1 MPCCWNLVIAL
12 AGSAVGILLAAAAI
26 RAAVPLWLDGVP
38 RVEEITVDLRS
49 PSLDVYVPYDQAE
62 FSIGDIVIRTR
73 GPAQA
78 IIAVIHARL
87 RSADPDGA
95 IRIALMRDEIARE
108 QTPWRANLL
117 FFAFF
122 AALTAFIAIVGLYG
136 LLASAKEICTLA
148 RQIGARVLIDGAQS
162 VPHVSVDVQ
171 DLGCDFYVFSGHK
184 MLGPMAT
191 GVVWGRLELLDAMPA
206 YHVGS
211 NMAHEVDFERASM
224 ERGALK
230 FQAGTPDVAGPVGL
244 AAAID
249 FLTSAGNEALLPA
262 HRDRG
267 HCFSRRRHRH
277 AVSRMSQLRKLSRL
291 VTPFGIPPHLSLPSS
306 IQWR

>member
-1 MPCCWNLVIAL
+1 MFRRRIDATCGGTRIVGVFEIGRHRFAMPCCWNLVIAL

-108 QTPWRANLL
+108 QTPWRANLQ

-136 LLASAKEICTLA
+136 LLASVVAEQTHEFGVRLA
-148 RQIGARVLIDGAQS
+148 LGATAGHI
-162 VPHVSVDVQ
+162 VS
-171 DLGCDFYVFSGHK
+171 H
-184 MLGPMAT
+184 M
-191 GVVWGRLELLDAMPA
+191 
-206 YHVGS
+206 
-211 NMAHEVDFERASM
+211 
-224 ERGALK
+224 
-230 FQAGTPDVAGPVGL
+230 L
-244 AAAID
+244 AAAGRTT
-249 FLTSAGNEALLPA
+249 LVGAGIGL
-262 HRDRG
+262 
-267 HCFSRRRHRH
+267 
-277 AVSRMSQLRKLSRL
+277 
-291 VTPFGIPPHLSLPSS
+291 
-306 IQWR
+306 